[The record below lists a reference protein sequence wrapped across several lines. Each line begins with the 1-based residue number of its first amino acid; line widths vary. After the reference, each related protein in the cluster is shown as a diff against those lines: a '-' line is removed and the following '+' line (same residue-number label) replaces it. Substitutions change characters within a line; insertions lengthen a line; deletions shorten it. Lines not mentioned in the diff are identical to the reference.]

1 VSNVRRYVHQPPMS
15 PADLLK
21 HERAQALERSRRGF
35 GDFTRPERREEVMG
49 QTSGE
54 ARLQTTQRY
63 SQVSRKKRK

>member
-1 VSNVRRYVHQPPMS
+1 MS